1 MAEVGI
7 QSQLLGM
14 ILLMRCDTCIFISE
28 FPLITVADLL
38 LATFFPKSLL
48 FLFFFFFFLQSLKIL
63 KNVRKSKSFSG

>member
-48 FLFFFFFFLQSLKIL
+48 FLFFFFLFPTELENTEKCE
-63 KNVRKSKSFSG
+63 KE